1 MTTAKDISDQL
12 ALIACHNVIQEA
24 AEMLAARTISDE
36 DAATFEVI
44 GAEKF
49 LCHGDGKYATRDE
62 RHSYERWQCCRD
74 VLGDA
79 GSADRLSLVDCIRW
93 MTTEQVEPGEDCITF
108 EQVMSTVA
116 GAIREPYASRAGAIA
131 GAIAPV
137 QHSSGSHGSH
147 FF

>member
-49 LCHGDGKYATRDE
+49 LCHGDCKYATRDE
-62 RHSYERWQCCRD
+62 RHSYERWQCFLDRQ
-74 VLGDA
+74 A
-79 GSADRLSLVDCIRW
+79 GGCS
-93 MTTEQVEPGEDCITF
+93 
-108 EQVMSTVA
+108 
-116 GAIREPYASRAGAIA
+116 
-131 GAIAPV
+131 
-137 QHSSGSHGSH
+137 
-147 FF
+147 